1 MEKKFSSNKKKNQ
14 FIYLFLVDSALQ
26 VFFVLFQ
33 LFLSSPSQHTGR
45 QPHVLRDW
53 LG

>member
-1 MEKKFSSNKKKNQ
+1 MEKKSVQIKKNQ
-14 FIYLFLVDSALQ
+14 FIYLFLIDSVLQ